1 MIVRL
6 PVRKRNESARLTF
19 EGDAALAQEVR
30 WRILHHFHLS
40 PKEYASVAGD
50 WLRKWMESRELRDL
64 NPEVIEGEPIVEYG
78 GTYSQGDCRKGTA
91 LIARWLVSLATLP
104 REAIWEGG
112 GTYEWAH
119 IVEGHVMMLVH
130 ELAEWR
136 KSCGSVPE
144 HAAALDPAI
153 SAELIANKATVPYAP
168 AGLLAAFDRAKELAT
183 AERILP
189 EYWRILDDENGGND
203 ES

>member
-6 PVRKRNESARLTF
+6 PVRKRNQQARLAF
-19 EGDAALAQEVR
+19 DGDTSLAQEVR
-30 WRILHHFHLS
+30 RRIVHDFHLS
-40 PKEYASVAGD
+40 PKEFSSVAGD
-50 WLRKWMESRELRDL
+50 WLCNWMTSREMRDL
-64 NPEVIEGEPIVEYG
+64 NPVVIEGAPIVEYG
-78 GTYSQGDCRKGTA
+78 GTFSQDDCQKGTS

-153 SAELIANKATVPYAP
+153 SAELIANNATVPYAP

-189 EYWRILDDENGGND
+189 EYWRILDVENGGND